1 MHLSTGRANANS
13 TVHHTEHRI
22 EVAAGPDAV
31 YELVADVTR
40 WPRVFGPT
48 IHAEQLERTTHDERI
63 RLWATA
69 NGDVKT
75 WTSRREFQPQRRT
88 VTFHQE
94 VSQSPVASMRGDWI
108 IEPLADGQTSVLLT
122 HDYTAVDDVPDAEE
136 WIARAVDRNSRAEL
150 ASLKSAVEKS
160 AAGAGGELTF
170 EDTVLIDSSLS
181 AVYSFLYEAG
191 RWPDRL
197 PHVERLVLR
206 EDAPG
211 LQHLEMDTRAKD
223 GSTHTTASVRVC
235 FSDDRIYYKQLVL
248 PPLLT
253 LHLGCWTLT
262 PTSDGRV
269 SATSRHTV
277 RINPD
282 KLELLGAGTTVEDAQ
297 AYIRGALGTN
307 SLATLQ
313 HAKAHAEAGLHG

>member
-1 MHLSTGRANANS
+1 MHVSTSRKNS
-13 TVHHTEHRI
+13 AVRHTEHRI

-31 YELVADVTR
+31 YEVVADVTR

-48 IHAEQLERTTHDERI
+48 IHAEQLERTPHHERI

-69 NGDVKT
+69 NGEVKT
-75 WTSRREFQPQRRT
+75 WTSRREFAPTQRT

-108 IEPLADGQTSVLLT
+108 IEPLADGRTSVLLT

-136 WIARAVDRNSRAEL
+136 WIARAVDRNSGAEL
-150 ASLKSAVEKS
+150 AALKSAVEA
-160 AAGAGGELTF
+160 AAGGEELTF
-170 EDTVLIDSSLS
+170 EDTVLIDGSLS
-181 AVYSFLYEAG
+181 SVYSFLYEAG
-191 RWPDRL
+191 RWTERL
-197 PHVERLVLR
+197 PHVSRLVLR

-269 SATSRHTV
+269 SATSRHSI
-277 RINPD
+277 RIDPD
-282 KLELLGAGTTVEDAQ
+282 RLELLGAGTTVEDAKR
-297 AYIRGALGTN
+297 YVRGALGTN